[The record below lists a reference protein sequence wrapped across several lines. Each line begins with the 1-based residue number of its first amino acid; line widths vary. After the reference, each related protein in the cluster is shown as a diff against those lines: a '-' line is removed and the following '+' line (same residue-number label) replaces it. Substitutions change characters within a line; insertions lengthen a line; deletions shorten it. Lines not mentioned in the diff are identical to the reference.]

1 MPCFEAVA
9 ESLAVSDDMADQGG
23 VVYELK
29 GKTAEECELSMGLNI
44 VGWATAQRR

>member
-1 MPCFEAVA
+1 
-9 ESLAVSDDMADQGG
+9 MADQGG